1 MSKRRPPVVL
11 AAALLAAPGLSA
23 QAYDLHRVARMSA
36 TSSLTRHTGDLDHD
50 GALDIIVGRGGR
62 IRYLDGFSEQT
73 FEVNSSD
80 LSFAR
85 YTDLGT
91 FHGVFGLVATSN
103 TNLHFFGPGLASTSV
118 VPIPPGHGTVRG
130 VCATQFDGDPLDEVV
145 VTCVNAVLVYDI
157 DTGNWT
163 VLKDNIPATEASGF
177 SPYARQTSNGPV
189 VGVAAI
195 GTTPE
200 IREYDTFGNQ
210 TQLAPLPA
218 GVAIFDQLRKIDDDH
233 LAWSFQASFSA
244 TQPGGELHVHD
255 LVTDT
260 TTKILGGPTMRF
272 PSFTVAENGE
282 FYCTSVEVLVDER
295 VSRVAIDDSSVTPIL
310 QAVPGTGLQIA
321 DAYPSAMFPG
331 CTRVLQVQQSNL
343 GVHDFYAIDGPVDVQ
358 TFDKLVTPGN
368 QIHVDVRCGAA
379 GANGLVVP
387 LISLS
392 VPQLTP
398 TPWGDIALLPDAS
411 SLLGPTL
418 MGWQLADA
426 AGEASFALT
435 VPGGGGGNVFPIAFG
450 WACFPVVGQPFL
462 NQSSCTTG
470 MVSY

>member
-1 MSKRRPPVVL
+1 MSRALTL
-11 AAALLAAPGLSA
+11 AAFVSSSSLVGA
-23 QAYDLHRVARMSA
+23 QSYDLHRVARVSA
-36 TSSLTRHTGDLDHD
+36 TNSVTRHTGDLDHD
-50 GALDIIVGRGGR
+50 GALDIVVSRGGR

-73 FEVNSSD
+73 FEINSSD

-91 FHGVFGLVATSN
+91 FNGVFGLVATSN
-103 TNLHFFGPGLASTSV
+103 TNLHFFGPGLASTNV

-130 VCATQFDGDPLDEVV
+130 VCSTQFDSDPLDEVI

-177 SPYARQTSNGPV
+177 SPYGRQTSNGPV

-200 IREYDTFGNQ
+200 IREYDVLGNQ

-255 LVTDT
+255 LVTNT
-260 TTKILGGPTMRF
+260 TTKILGAPPMRF
-272 PSFTVAENGE
+272 PSFTVAEGGE
-282 FYCTSVEVLVDER
+282 LYCTSVEVLVDER
-295 VSRVAIDDSSVTPIL
+295 ISRVAIDGSSVTPIL
-310 QAVPGTGLQIA
+310 QAVSGTGLQIA

-331 CTRVLQVQQSNL
+331 CTRVLQVQQTNL

-358 TFDKLVTPGN
+358 TFDKLVTTGN

-379 GANGLVVP
+379 GASSLVVP
-387 LISLS
+387 LISFA

-398 TPWGDIALLPDAS
+398 TPWGNFGLLPDGAT
-411 SLLGPTL
+411 LLGPQL
-418 MGWQLADA
+418 MGWQLTDA
-426 AGEASFALT
+426 AGAASFALT
-435 VPGGGGGNVFPIAFG
+435 VPAGGGGNVFPIAFG
-450 WACFPVVGQPFL
+450 WACFPAVGQPFL

-470 MVSY
+470 MVSF